1 MSPKK
6 KKIRV
11 EFKKNRGSKDRL
23 RLDAKMPLEDET
35 ELDRLTTSER
45 MSGKGDKT
53 RYRTIIEDNQASSE
67 DLISGRVI
75 RAIGANSCKVITED
89 GREINCTV
97 RKVLRAIAQSTRSA
111 VVAGDLIQARITGD
125 NEGVIQSVRDRMGV
139 LSRAAKDRQH
149 IIASNVDQVVIVASA
164 ANPKLKPNLI
174 DRFLVVAEKQE
185 IEPVICINQMDLSP
199 QTRTEEV
206 SQIYRDIGYKLLQTS
221 ITTGQGIDE
230 LRTLMDGKITV
241 FSGQSGVGKSSLLN
255 ALLPDL
261 LLRTRQVSI
270 ESGKGQHT
278 TTSAQ
283 LIPFAENSWLVDT
296 PGIRQLDLWDTI
308 PEEVEAYFRE
318 FLPFIPQCK
327 FPDCS
332 HTHEIGCAVKQAV
345 DNGDITEMRYNSYV
359 RLFQGDPPTREDDDE
374 DS

>member
-185 IEPVICINQMDLSP
+185 IEPVICINKMDLSP
-199 QTRTEEV
+199 KTRTEEV

-283 LIPFAENSWLVDT
+283 LIPFRWTCGTRSPKRSKLTSASSSRSSRNANSPTVVT
-296 PGIRQLDLWDTI
+296 PTKSAALLNKPSTMATSPKCVTTATSASSKAI
-308 PEEVEAYFRE
+308 PPPAKTMTKTRRVR
-318 FLPFIPQCK
+318 
-327 FPDCS
+327 
-332 HTHEIGCAVKQAV
+332 CA
-345 DNGDITEMRYNSYV
+345 DH
-359 RLFQGDPPTREDDDE
+359 
-374 DS
+374 